1 MIMIII
7 IYNNT
12 KKNNTSQN
20 QNQKKNKIKFPT
32 KPNRKLKAI
41 TNHIF
46 LKTFFFERFNVDG
59 CVCVSLS
66 VYVHNKTK
74 TKNNILSK

>member
-1 MIMIII
+1 MIII
-7 IYNNT
+7 IYKQQHQ

-20 QNQKKNKIKFPT
+20 QNQKKKNPT

-59 CVCVSLS
+59 CVCVS
-66 VYVHNKTK
+66 VCICT
-74 TKNNILSK
+74 

>member
-12 KKNNTSQN
+12 KKTIQAKIKT
-20 QNQKKNKIKFPT
+20 KKINKIKFPT

-74 TKNNILSK
+74 QK